1 MFDKLFATM
10 SFKNSTERKKFQ
22 GLFEMYMSD
31 VPDNFYVDQ
40 FSLTKKYVGTN
51 YEDWVRMLKHPAFNS
66 WKAEQVAL
74 IATTA
79 TDKALAKVDDTS
91 SSALSLLKLRQDVLN
106 SEKKIEKPTIIVLPH
121 SLFFDGS
128 EDGT

>member
-79 TDKALAKVDDTS
+79 TDKALAKGDDTS

-128 EDGT
+128 EDET